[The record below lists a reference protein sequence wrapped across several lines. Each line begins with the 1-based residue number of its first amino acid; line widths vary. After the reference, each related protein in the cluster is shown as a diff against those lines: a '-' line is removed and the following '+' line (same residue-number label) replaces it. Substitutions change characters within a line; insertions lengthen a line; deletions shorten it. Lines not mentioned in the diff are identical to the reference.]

1 MDANFMPV
9 IKLTVEGMTANIMN
23 AMGVMGSDLE
33 THINAAVEKAVAD
46 LDYNRI
52 VRDTIEVKVAEE
64 IRSYFTY
71 GRGGK
76 DITLAVTEA
85 MNKLKKANDSK

>member
-9 IKLTVEGMTANIMN
+9 VKLTVQGMTANIMN
-23 AMGVMGSDLE
+23 ALGVNGSDLGE
-33 THINAAVEKAVAD
+33 YLNAAIEKAVAD
-46 LDYNRI
+46 LDYDRI
-52 VRDTIEVKVAEE
+52 VRDTIETKVSEE

-85 MNKLKKANDSK
+85 MDKIRKAND